1 MNEREQK
8 VYNET
13 RLRNLKRAYS
23 KLIQH
28 GELTEEALRM
38 KKEIETLSAMT

>member
-1 MNEREQK
+1 MTPQELK

-13 RLRNLKRAYS
+13 RLRNLKRTYS
-23 KLIQH
+23 KIIQH
-28 GELTEEALRM
+28 GELTDEALRI